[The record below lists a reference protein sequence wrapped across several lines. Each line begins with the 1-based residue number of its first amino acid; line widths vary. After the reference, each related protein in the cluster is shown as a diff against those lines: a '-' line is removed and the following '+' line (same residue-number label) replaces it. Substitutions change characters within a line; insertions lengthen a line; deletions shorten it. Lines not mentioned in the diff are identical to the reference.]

1 MYSSKLSGNPNELF
15 SGATKI
21 TKRSL
26 SIRGHDLRHGELF
39 DRTLHSL
46 GGQGWVGMGHAA
58 PGSTGQHGQ
67 IAKKVRKLG
76 RSFENV

>member
-58 PGSTGQHGQ
+58 PGSTGQHRAAWADCEKSEKIGK
-67 IAKKVRKLG
+67 IV
-76 RSFENV
+76 